1 MKQKLYMVVTRDKY
15 ELPLIVED
23 SPTALAQRIGM
34 NPKTLKSSISKGY
47 KGYCR
52 VEVDFEEAEAG

>member
-1 MKQKLYMVVTRDKY
+1 MKQKLYMIVTRDKY

-23 SPTALAQRIGM
+23 SPTALAERIGM

-52 VEVDFEEAEAG
+52 VEVDLEEAEAG

>member
-23 SPTALAQRIGM
+23 SPTRLAKAIGM
-34 NPKTLKSSISKGY
+34 NPKTLRSCLSHGY

-52 VEVDFEEAEAG
+52 VEVEIEENEAV

>member
-1 MKQKLYMVVTRDKY
+1 MIVTRDKY
-15 ELPLIVED
+15 ELPVIVED
-23 SPTALAQRIGM
+23 SPTALAKRIGM

-52 VEVDFEEAEAG
+52 VEVEIEENEAV